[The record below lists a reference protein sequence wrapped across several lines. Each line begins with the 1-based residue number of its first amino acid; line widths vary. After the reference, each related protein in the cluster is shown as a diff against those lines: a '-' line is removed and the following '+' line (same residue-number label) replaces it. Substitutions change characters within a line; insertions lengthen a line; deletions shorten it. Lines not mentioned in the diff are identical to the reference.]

1 MPAVFDSLV
10 AHQGMSP
17 SKAWRVTFIV
27 PLICL
32 IVCGLG
38 MLFLCP
44 DSPMGS
50 WEDQAM
56 LVRKN
61 MEAHG
66 MSSSGD
72 VTPVGTPDRCGSD
85 EEKNPGEER
94 DVKVGDHEH
103 PISRNEAMEFARGEV
118 IVKPTLRDALH
129 VCYSP
134 QTIFHV
140 ATYACSF
147 GGELAINAILSS
159 YFKKNFPHL
168 DQTKASNYAAIFGF
182 LNFLNRPLGGVIADI
197 IYNKCGRNL
206 WLKKVWIVAC
216 GVLTGALL
224 IVIGK
229 VNPSEANGGNI
240 GTLVGLVVVMA
251 IFIEAGNG
259 ANFALVP
266 HVHPSANGI
275 LSGLTGGG
283 GNIGG
288 IMFAVVF
295 RFMHGGND
303 YAMGL
308 WVIGI
313 ITIALNL
320 AVCWIPPLPKGQIG
334 GH

>member
-10 AHQGMSP
+10 ANHGLTP

-32 IVCGLG
+32 IICGLG

-140 ATYACSF
+140 AT
-147 GGELAINAILSS
+147 
-159 YFKKNFPHL
+159 
-168 DQTKASNYAAIFGF
+168 
-182 LNFLNRPLGGVIADI
+182 
-197 IYNKCGRNL
+197 
-206 WLKKVWIVAC
+206 
-216 GVLTGALL
+216 
-224 IVIGK
+224 
-229 VNPSEANGGNI
+229 
-240 GTLVGLVVVMA
+240 
-251 IFIEAGNG
+251 
-259 ANFALVP
+259 
-266 HVHPSANGI
+266 
-275 LSGLTGGG
+275 
-283 GNIGG
+283 
-288 IMFAVVF
+288 
-295 RFMHGGND
+295 
-303 YAMGL
+303 
-308 WVIGI
+308 
-313 ITIALNL
+313 
-320 AVCWIPPLPKGQIG
+320 
-334 GH
+334 